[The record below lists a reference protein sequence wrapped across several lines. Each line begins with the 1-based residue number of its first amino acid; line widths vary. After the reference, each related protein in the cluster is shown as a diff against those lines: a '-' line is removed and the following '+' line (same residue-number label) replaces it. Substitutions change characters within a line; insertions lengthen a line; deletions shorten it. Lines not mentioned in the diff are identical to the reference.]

1 MKSSLEI
8 KLSSFLSSIVNKS
21 NSMESSKISIES
33 IIVTRSFDF
42 SDLILSTEL
51 SSKSRISEHEV
62 EIESLSYDM
71 TQAKYYE

>member
-1 MKSSLEI
+1 MKSSFEI

-21 NSMESSKISIES
+21 KSIESSKISIES
-33 IIVTRSFDF
+33 IIVTRSFDS
-42 SDLILSTEL
+42 SDLLLSTEL

-62 EIESLSYDM
+62 EIESLSYDR

>member
-21 NSMESSKISIES
+21 KSIESSKISIES
-33 IIVTRSFDF
+33 IIVTRSFDS
-42 SDLILSTEL
+42 SDLLLSTEL

-62 EIESLSYDM
+62 EIESLSYDR

>member
-1 MKSSLEI
+1 MKSSLEM

-21 NSMESSKISIES
+21 NSIESSKISIES
-33 IIVTRSFDF
+33 MMVTWSFDS

-62 EIESLSYDM
+62 
-71 TQAKYYE
+71 

>member
-21 NSMESSKISIES
+21 KSIESSKISIES
-33 IIVTRSFDF
+33 IIVTRSFDS
-42 SDLILSTEL
+42 SDLLLSTEL

-62 EIESLSYDM
+62 EIESLSYDR
-71 TQAKYYE
+71 TQAKY

>member
-21 NSMESSKISIES
+21 SIIESSKISIES

-42 SDLILSTEL
+42 SDLLLSTEL

-62 EIESLSYDM
+62 EIESLSYDR